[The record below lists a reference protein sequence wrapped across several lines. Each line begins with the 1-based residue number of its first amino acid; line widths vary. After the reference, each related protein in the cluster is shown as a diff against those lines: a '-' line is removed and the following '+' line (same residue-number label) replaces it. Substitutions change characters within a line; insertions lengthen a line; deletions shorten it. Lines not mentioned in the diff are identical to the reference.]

1 MRGRHRFLQ
10 RESPEYLVDLSTA
23 HQCRPS
29 PRPALFPCSSPS
41 DPKIQW
47 YNQGADQYHT
57 CETLLFDSGPQ
68 YPNTSVFQIHNV
80 GKVNLN
86 KLVIGKPLT
95 RTGAANGYMDPGE
108 LKRCVELARGK
119 GWDAGV
125 MYWEWDHTA
134 QSALRAVLD
143 K

>member
-10 RESPEYLVDLSTA
+10 RESRDYLVDLLTTY
-23 HQCRPS
+23 QCRPFS
-29 PRPALFPCSSPS
+29 PSLIPCSSPS
-41 DPKIQW
+41 EPKIQW
-47 YNQGADQYHT
+47 YNQGEDQYHT

-68 YPNTSVFQIHNV
+68 YPDTSGFQIHNV